1 MSPSTRDL
9 VEFVSPQDVEPRRL
23 ALPAPFGAVSGRPLA
38 GSPESGDGAVL
49 VDLPA
54 DWRGG
59 GDSVGS
65 VPYAFELIVLDGEL
79 AADGAE
85 LGRHG
90 YVGVPEGAHS
100 PRLAVGSGPA
110 RVWIDFSAD
119 VTEPLVVP
127 ASEDGWTS
135 GGGLVPGPPPG
146 LTRKPIR
153 GSFGVPCGFFL
164 RVPAGWQ
171 EERTEWHDCAE
182 AALCLD
188 GDLWNVRA
196 NGGAGGTMLR
206 GSYFW
211 RPRHVL
217 HGPMGS
223 SEGCELYISVDGDLV
238 NHYLHTDGPPPG
250 GDAT

>member
-1 MSPSTRDL
+1 MSPITRDL
-9 VEFVSPQDVEPRRL
+9 VEFVSPQDVEARPL
-23 ALPAPFGAVSGRPLA
+23 SLPAPFGAVSGRPLA
-38 GSPESGDGAVL
+38 GDAEAGDGAVL

-54 DWRGG
+54 GWRGG
-59 GDSVGS
+59 GDSAGS
-65 VPYAFELIVLDGEL
+65 VPFAFELIVLDGEL
-79 AADGAE
+79 AADGAD

-100 PRLAVGSGPA
+100 PRLAAGDQPV
-110 RVWIDFSAD
+110 RVWVDLIAD

-135 GGGLVPGPPPG
+135 EGGLVPGPPSG

-153 GSFGVPCGFFL
+153 GAFGVPCGFFI
-164 RVPAGWQ
+164 RIPAGWH
-171 EERTEWHDCAE
+171 EERVEWHDCAE

-196 NGGAGGTMLR
+196 NGGAGGTMRR

-211 RPRHVL
+211 RPKHVL
-217 HGPMGS
+217 HSPMGS
-223 SEGCELYISVDGDLV
+223 DTGCELYISVDGDLV
-238 NHYLHTDGPPPG
+238 NHYLHADGQPPAG
-250 GDAT
+250 AGD